1 MLFHVALLAFA
12 LLVNSREIT
21 HNDANNNADALS
33 IKDSNAEQKQ
43 DEKKQDAEKQ
53 DEEKQDEQKQDGQ
66 KKQQQAPVNGT
77 ASDLISAISTGVA
90 TTPVA
95 TKGVEK
101 DIKLKSEGNIVGGK
115 AVFIPVASG
124 CKQSSPNVVISE
136 GGIGKF
142 KITGEV
148 GYYKLCFQAPG
159 KTDSVEQVSQGP
171 DLTLELVAPT
181 TTEPNVITG
190 IYPAKITV
198 NVRTMIDFE
207 GAGPGDKATWVN
219 AATNDCSAVSPDK
232 DVGAG
237 HNTFLISS
245 SGTYQ
250 LCYRVYGATD
260 SVVQGNVSLIVRPPG
275 VSQDMTERWNK
286 FIKKDGSV
294 DCSTLNWIPAC
305 TMSNKTV
312 CEKSYAI
319 DSAVGYTCSWDD
331 SVFPP
336 FCTVDLTTTDA
347 AKICRELT
355 CGDHEDGTPK
365 CWS

>member
-1 MLFHVALLAFA
+1 MQFHVALLAFA
-12 LLVNSREIT
+12 LLVNGREIT
-21 HNDANNNADALS
+21 HNTAGADAMS
-33 IKDSNAEQKQ
+33 TEDSGAEQKQ
-43 DEKKQDAEKQ
+43 AEAEKQ
-53 DEEKQDEQKQDGQ
+53 AEDKKDEE
-66 KKQQQAPVNGT
+66 KQQQAPVNGT
-77 ASDLISAISTGVA
+77 APNLISAISTGVA

-101 DIKLKSEGNIVGGK
+101 AITLKSEGTIAGGK

-124 CKQSSPNVVISE
+124 CKQSSPNVLISSE
-136 GGIGKF
+136 GVGAF

-159 KTDSVEQVSQGP
+159 KTDSVEQVSGGGE
-171 DLTLELVAPT
+171 LTLELVAPT
-181 TTEPNVITG
+181 TTETNAITG
-190 IYPAKITV
+190 IYPPKITV
-198 NVRTMIDFE
+198 NVRTMIDLE

-219 AATNDCSAVSPDK
+219 AATNDCSAVTPDK

-260 SVVQGNVSLIVRPPG
+260 SVAQENISLVVSPPG
-275 VSQDMTERWNK
+275 VSKDMTERWK
-286 FIKKDGSV
+286 TYLKKEGTI
-294 DCSTLNWIPAC
+294 DCNTLNWIPAC
-305 TMSNKTV
+305 TMSNKSS

-319 DSAVGYTCSWDD
+319 DSAVGYACSWDD

-336 FCTVDLTTTDA
+336 FCTVDITTTNP

-355 CGDHEDGTPK
+355 CGDRDDGTPR
-365 CWS
+365 CWA